1 VKVNN
6 STNWTKLTATA
17 HLKAL
22 HTLKKMKT
30 RHTALE
36 IQVPAWDSQ
45 TNPAGLNRLSY
56 GLNLILNNIYFWF
69 IYCPY
74 LYFFEFG

>member
-1 VKVNN
+1 
-6 STNWTKLTATA
+6 
-17 HLKAL
+17 
-22 HTLKKMKT
+22 MKT

>member
-1 VKVNN
+1 
-6 STNWTKLTATA
+6 
-17 HLKAL
+17 
-22 HTLKKMKT
+22 MKT

-36 IQVPAWDSQ
+36 IQVAAWDSQ